1 MTMIQQTLTLII
13 SLATVFG
20 IFTGIIN
27 WLFDKKLNPIKEDTL
42 RSDLAIYRYN
52 VVSFASDLRQDQE
65 MDSLKNEYDAIFNFI
80 DMYEDGVK
88 KLNITNNLFV
98 SEVEYIKKKYSEL
111 TISQ

>member
-52 VVSFASDLRQDQE
+52 VVSFASDLR
-65 MDSLKNEYDAIFNFI
+65 KNIPHSKFEYDAIFNFI
-80 DMYEDGVK
+80 DMYGDGVK